1 MKIILAYYKVNLNF
15 KLDFISVR
23 YYLLDNFY
31 RKFILNESDKL
42 NTTGSKL
49 LSDLSDVEVVR
60 YDFLSLSR

>member
-1 MKIILAYYKVNLNF
+1 M
-15 KLDFISVR
+15 DFISVR

-42 NTTGSKL
+42 NTTGSNL

-60 YDFLSLSR
+60 YNFLLT